1 MSYSQQ
7 VFDDLSARYA
17 YQPEFLQA
25 VQEVLSTLQPALD
38 KNPAYQKNKILER
51 ITEPERVIHFLVQW
65 VDDKGEIQVN
75 RGYRVQFNSA
85 IGPYKGGLRFH
96 PTVNEGVLKFL
107 GFEQIFKN
115 SLTGT
120 PIGGG
125 KGGSDFD
132 PKGKSDNEIKR
143 FCQAFMVQLFRYI
156 GATVDFP
163 AGDIGVCGREIGYLY
178 GAYKRLTTSYEGV
191 LTGKGLNYGGSL
203 ARTEATGYGT
213 VYFAQEM
220 LKDRGDSLEGKVCA
234 VSGAGNV
241 AIYCCEKLIQVGAK
255 PVTVSDSRG
264 CIYDPNGIN
273 VDVLKQVKEVERA
286 SLTRYAELVPTA
298 QYTAVKDYP
307 EGKHAVWCVKC
318 DAAFPCA
325 TQNELNLE
333 DAKTLLA
340 NGCKCVAE
348 GANMPST
355 IDAINAF
362 LASGIA
368 YGPAKAANA
377 GGVATSQLEMEQ
389 NASMSAWTF
398 DEVDSKLHN
407 IMINIYKN
415 ASETAKEFGV
425 AGNLV
430 LGANIAGFR
439 KVADAMIAQGVI

>member
-7 VFDDLSARYA
+7 VFDDLSRRYA
-17 YQPEFLQA
+17 HQPEFLQA

-38 KNPAYQKNKILER
+38 KAPKYQKNKILER
-51 ITEPERVIHFLVQW
+51 IVEPERTFSFRVEWI
-65 VDDKGEIQVN
+65 DDQGQIQVN

-120 PIGGG
+120 PIGGA

-132 PKGKSDNEIKR
+132 PKGKSDNEVMR
-143 FCQAFMVQLFRYI
+143 FCQAFMLQLHRYI
-156 GATVDFP
+156 GATIDVP
-163 AGDIGVCGREIGYLY
+163 AGDIGVGGREIGYLY
-178 GAYKRLTTSYEGV
+178 GMYKRLTTKYEGV
-191 LTGKGLNYGGSL
+191 LTGKPLNFGGSL

-220 LKDRGDSLEGKVCA
+220 MKARGDSLEGKKCA

-241 AIYCCEKLIQVGAK
+241 AIYCCEKLYQVGAT

-264 CIYDPNGIN
+264 AIYDPNGIK

-298 QYTAVKDYP
+298 KYVPVAEYP
-307 EGKHAVWCVKC
+307 AGLHYVWTVPC

-325 TQNELNLE
+325 TQNEVNVE
-333 DAKTLLA
+333 DAKTLLK

-348 GANMPST
+348 GANMPSS

-389 NASMSAWTF
+389 NAGMASWTF
-398 DEVDSKLHN
+398 EEVDGKLFN
-407 IMINIYKN
+407 IMKNIFKN
-415 ASETAKEFGV
+415 ADETAKEFGV
-425 AGNLV
+425 PGNLV